1 MNATHPPRVTNL
13 HPVGSGGKP
22 PGGIPPGGIPPG
34 GIPPA
39 VTVFESFFPIWGC
52 DMHKSTWGGGTV
64 PSTST
69 PSVSSHIH
77 SLCILLSHLE
87 ALGSGGIRDMICT
100 KALWVEGHSAL
111 RAHIHSLCILLSHLE
126 ALGKERCKG
135 CEY

>member
-1 MNATHPPRVTNL
+1 MPPTHLGSLTSIQL
-13 HPVGSGGKP
+13 GPVEYHRKR
-22 PGGIPPGGIPPG
+22 PG

-39 VTVFESFFPIWGC
+39 VTVFESFFPIWGR

-100 KALWVEGHSAL
+100 KALGVEGHSAL
-111 RAHIHSLCILLSHLE
+111 HLHPKCFCTYSHIFTAFASISRH
-126 ALGKERCKG
+126 LGKELRKG